1 MVGQVSQFG
10 PTLYN
15 FRLGQVSQFGPTLY
29 NFRVGGPEAIAEK
42 PELADRLEEKM
53 GASDRML
60 LAMVRRGRVGTHQC

>member
-1 MVGQVSQFG
+1 MV
-10 PTLYN
+10 
-15 FRLGQVSQFGPTLY
+15 GQVSQFGPTLY

-60 LAMVRRGRVGTHQC
+60 LAMVRRGRVGTRQC